1 MRLLFDENLS
11 FRLVRALAE
20 PFPGSAHVREV
31 GLLGAPDEAIWTY
44 AARNDYVLVS
54 KDTDFYQR
62 SLVYGSPPKVVWLRV
77 GNAPTADVAALLAD
91 RRALIGRFCE
101 DPVASFL
108 PLG

>member
-31 GLLGAPDEAIWTY
+31 GLLGAPDEEIWAY
-44 AARNDYVLVS
+44 AVRHDYVLVS

-62 SLVYGSPPKVVWLRV
+62 SLVFGPPPKGVWVRV
-77 GNAPTADVAALLAD
+77 GNAPTAEVATLLTE
-91 RRALIGRFCE
+91 RRALIGRFYA
-101 DPVASFL
+101 DADASFL